1 MGLNKR
7 DIRDKKEE
15 YLHGG
20 YLYFGRVLFGI
31 GLVSNRSTFKY
42 PSTFLPPGGGG
53 VPHLFYRAQLRQSYR
68 PNPFR
73 PTEHGTH
80 HVENELIDSPL
91 QHDACLITA

>member
-1 MGLNKR
+1 MADISISDEFYSGLDSSR
-7 DIRDKKEE
+7 IDQR
-15 YLHGG
+15 
-20 YLYFGRVLFGI
+20 
-31 GLVSNRSTFKY
+31 SNI
-42 PSTFLPPGGGG
+42 PPHFYRQGGGG

-73 PTEHGTH
+73 PTEHGAH